1 MLKIDDTGRGVL
13 QFESTGVIR
22 RIPLERRGHTKGGKE
37 WILGGCLLEVG
48 EEGVAGSAQL
58 YLITFNEELIEQ
70 INVIGVG
77 KNVRVKYH
85 LETKEYYDSFRVSV
99 ILDEIGGL
107 TDGEDFVYGK
117 GKKKK

>member
-22 RIPLERRGHTKGGKE
+22 RIPLERRGYTKGGKE
-37 WILGGCLLEVG
+37 WTLGGVLLEVG
-48 EEGVAGSAQL
+48 EEGAAGSAQL

-85 LETKEYYDSFRVSV
+85 IETKEYYDSFRVSV
-99 ILDEIGGL
+99 ILDEIGL
-107 TDGEDFVYGK
+107 MTDAENFLIGK
-117 GKKKK
+117 GKK

>member
-58 YLITFNEELIEQ
+58 YLITFKEELIEQ

-77 KNVRVKYH
+77 KNVSVKYH
-85 LETKEYYDSFRVSV
+85 LETKEYYDGFRVSV
-99 ILDEIGGL
+99 ILDEIGL
-107 TDGEDFVYGK
+107 MTDAENFLIGK
-117 GKKKK
+117 GKNK

>member
-1 MLKIDDTGRGVL
+1 MLKVDDTGRGVL
-13 QFESTGVIR
+13 QFESTGVVR

-58 YLITFNEELIEQ
+58 YLSTFEDELIEQ

-85 LETKEYYDSFRVSV
+85 IETKEYYDSFRVSV
-99 ILDEIGGL
+99 ILDEIGL
-107 TDGEDFVYGK
+107 MTDAENFLIGK
-117 GKKKK
+117 GKKK

>member
-1 MLKIDDTGRGVL
+1 MLKVDDTGRGVL

-37 WILGGCLLEVG
+37 WILGGSLLEVG
-48 EEGVAGSAQL
+48 EEGVDGSAQL

-77 KNVRVKYH
+77 KHVRVKYH
-85 LETKEYYDSFRVSV
+85 IETKEYYDSFRVSV
-99 ILDEIGGL
+99 ILDEIVL
-107 TDGEDFVYGK
+107 MTDAENFLIGK
-117 GKKKK
+117 GKK